1 MYIMIHNHTTSVLKR
16 TTSADR
22 NFSIFSE
29 KNFKCKKNLFF
40 SFFTRDLNRGK
51 FVLNYIVLFLRSQDR
66 LKRRRSKS
74 KNKLFQH
81 FQTDTLMEHIACQGH
96 TLFICF

>member
-1 MYIMIHNHTTSVLKR
+1 MYTVFHNHTTSVLKR

-22 NFSIFSE
+22 NFCIFSE

-40 SFFTRDLNRGK
+40 SFLQEIVNTGK

-96 TLFICF
+96 IPFICF